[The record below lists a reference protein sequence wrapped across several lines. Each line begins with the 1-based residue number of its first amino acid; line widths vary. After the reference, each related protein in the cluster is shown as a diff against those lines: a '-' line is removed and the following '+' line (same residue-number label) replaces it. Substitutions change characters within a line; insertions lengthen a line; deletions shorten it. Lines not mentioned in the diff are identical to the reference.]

1 MEATSRTGNEA
12 ELVSKTKKKQ
22 QRLHF
27 FRGKKQITSKQQ
39 VV

>member
-12 ELVSKTKKKQ
+12 ELVSKTKKQ